1 MPTPA
6 RHTFFA
12 TCAPGLEPILHAE
25 ARGLELAKLE
35 RQVGGV
41 RFEGRLQ
48 DAWRANLWLR
58 TAVRV
63 LLRLSRFEA
72 ADANAL
78 YAGVQHIDWREW
90 IAPGATIAISAQ
102 TKESALD
109 HSQFVEQR
117 VKDAI
122 VDQLR
127 AATGRASV
135 GRQGRARRPRARAH
149 LAASVARSRSTL
161 QASRC
166 TSAAGAGSR
175 DARRWPRRSRQASCS
190 SRAGIGARPWSIR
203 FCGSGT
209 LLIERRAVGG
219 QRRAGLVPRALRLR
233 EAARPRDAARWQALR
248 EEARGQAVVPK
259 KLALLGLERDAA
271 TAKSALENVQA
282 AGLAGRIAIEEGA
295 AESWDY
301 KPGWN
306 AWLVTNPPYGER
318 VGDERAL
325 ESLYK
330 RFGNR
335 LAERCGGWHLALLSG
350 NPRLAR
356 ALGLPVQQRTALKNG
371 SIDCELLA
379 LEIPRG
385 VPN

>member
-6 RHTFFA
+6 RHTYFA
-12 TCAPGLEPILHAE
+12 TCAPGLEAVLHAE
-25 ARGLELAKLE
+25 ARELELAKVE

-78 YAGVQHIDWREW
+78 YAGVQRIDWREW

-127 AATGRASV
+127 AATGARPSV
-135 GRQGRARRPRARAH
+135 DKDAPDVLVHVHIWRERCTLSIDTSGDSLHKRGWRRFQGRAPLAET
-149 LAASVARSRSTL
+149 LAAGIVQLS
-161 QASRC
+161 
-166 TSAAGAGSR
+166 GW
-175 DARRWPRRSRQASCS
+175 DRRAPLVD
-190 SRAGIGARPWSIR
+190 P
-203 FCGSGT
+203 FCGSDT
-209 LLIERRAVGG
+209 ILIEAALW
-219 QRRAGLVPRALRLR
+219 AGNVAPGLFR
-233 EAARPRDAARWQALR
+233 ERFGFEKLPGHDAARWQALR
-248 EEARGQAVVPK
+248 EEARGQGVVPK
-259 KLALLGLERDAA
+259 KLVLLGLERDAA

-282 AGLAGRIAIEEGA
+282 AGLAGRIAIENDA
-295 AESWDY
+295 AETYGY

-306 AWLVTNPPYGER
+306 AWMVTNPPYGER

-325 ESLYK
+325 EGLYK
-330 RFGNR
+330 RFGAR

-350 NPRLAR
+350 NPKLAR
-356 ALGLPVQQRTALKNG
+356 ALGLPIQQRTALKNG

-379 LEIPRG
+379 LEIPRP
-385 VPN
+385 VPS